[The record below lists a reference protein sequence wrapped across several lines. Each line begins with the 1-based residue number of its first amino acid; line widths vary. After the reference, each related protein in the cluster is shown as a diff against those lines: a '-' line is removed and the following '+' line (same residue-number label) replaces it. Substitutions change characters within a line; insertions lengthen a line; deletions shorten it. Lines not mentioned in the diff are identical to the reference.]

1 MLVDMKMAFL
11 VLGLFVIFLPVTT
24 YARVTP
30 NDIYQESRQQFESQL
45 AKISDPVKREKVK
58 QADQTLYDINQKVS
72 NRFDSDVAK
81 LAAILEELKSR
92 KNVTKTVVAF
102 GQGDTPL
109 DNAAYWVNYAAEAV
123 AFQKIQSYT
132 PQINGND
139 ISGPINSSKNGLK
152 GNLGVLAGKI
162 LKAKGEVQKAINY
175 AK

>member
-1 MLVDMKMAFL
+1 MLNGMRKL
-11 VLGLFVIFLPVTT
+11 VIALGISTFFLPVTI

-30 NDIYQESRQQFESQL
+30 NDIYQEGRQQFENQL
-45 AKISDPVKREKVK
+45 SKFSDPAKRDKVK
-58 QADQTLYDINQKVS
+58 QVDQALYDINQKVS
-72 NRFDSDVAK
+72 SRFDGDVAK
-81 LAAILEELKSR
+81 LSAILEELKSR

-123 AFQKIQSYT
+123 AYQKIQSYA

-139 ISGPINSSKNGLK
+139 ITGPINSSKSELRGS
-152 GNLGVLAGKI
+152 LGVLAGKI
-162 LKAKGEVQKAINY
+162 LKAKGEVAKAINY